1 MCVCVCINIVKNNKM
16 NSCVPAMQILQYI
29 AGAFTPST
37 YLEFPPVVISTVYIA
52 QVTSAK

>member
-1 MCVCVCINIVKNNKM
+1 M

-29 AGAFTPST
+29 SGAFPPSN
-37 YLEFPPVVISTVYIA
+37 YLEFPPVVISMVYIA

>member
-1 MCVCVCINIVKNNKM
+1 M

-37 YLEFPPVVISTVYIA
+37 YLEFPPLVISTVYIA